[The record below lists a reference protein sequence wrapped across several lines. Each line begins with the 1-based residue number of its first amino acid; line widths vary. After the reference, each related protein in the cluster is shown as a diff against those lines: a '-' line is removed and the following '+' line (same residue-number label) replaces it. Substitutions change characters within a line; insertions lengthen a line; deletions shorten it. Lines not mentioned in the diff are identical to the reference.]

1 MELTH
6 FDDFLLVAA
15 QQAEPQRLLF
25 VFTTAELPGEHT
37 PDEAQRYSRGQ
48 GGTLSPV
55 MYVDKA
61 QEEVANFAALLD
73 ESRATGRDWH
83 VMFVAALDGQNGI
96 PLTSEQ
102 AQQALELMVKNIEN
116 GQIQRFLAFDK
127 QGLPVRFV

>member
-15 QQAEPQRLLF
+15 QQVEPQRLLF
-25 VFTTAELPGEHT
+25 VFTAADLPSEHT
-37 PDEAQRYSRGQ
+37 AAEAQRYAHGQ

-61 QEEVANFAALLD
+61 REEVPSFAALLD
-73 ESRATGRDWH
+73 ESRTTGRDWDI
-83 VMFVAALDGQNGI
+83 MFVAALDGQNGI

-116 GQIQRFLAFDK
+116 GQIQRFLAFEK
-127 QGLPVRFV
+127 QGLPVRFA